1 MAADLIALG
10 TVPAGETPAAAS
22 EIDYAGRAFWQC
34 RRFIE
39 LLRHTFGAE
48 PAGAKLR
55 VRRSGPDFAPYLE
68 VVVEF
73 DDANDAARAYAIRC
87 GRETPTR
94 WDQTAGT
101 ALAGPLSSQTTL
113 AAR

>member
-1 MAADLIALG
+1 MAANLMALG

-39 LLRHTFGAE
+39 LLRRTVGTE

-55 VRRSGPDFAPYLE
+55 TRRSGPDFDLYLE

-73 DDANDAARAYAIRC
+73 EDANDAARAYAIRC
-87 GRETPTR
+87 DREAPTR
-94 WDQTAGT
+94 WDQTGGT
-101 ALAGPLSSQTTL
+101 ALAASLSPQRTL